1 MPRRCIWDCADAVV
15 QRRWLLVRD
24 LFIASQLLTI
34 AVYLRWPTAPPRLVG
49 DAVDG
54 PRAVGG
60 LLERL
65 QYEYAAVPS
74 GHVVFAV
81 IVAIGLQSSSSVWW
95 RTAGLLYPGL
105 VTLLVVVTGHHLL
118 MDVMAAVVVVGAGA
132 LVCTIARTVT
142 RG

>member
-1 MPRRCIWDCADAVV
+1 M
-15 QRRWLLVRD
+15 
-24 LFIASQLLTI
+24 
-34 AVYLRWPTAPPRLVG
+34 
-49 DAVDG
+49 
-54 PRAVGG
+54 
-60 LLERL
+60 
-65 QYEYAAVPS
+65 PS

-105 VTLLVVVTGHHLL
+105 VTLLVVVTGHHLF
-118 MDVMAAVVVVGAGA
+118 MDVMAAVAVVGAGA